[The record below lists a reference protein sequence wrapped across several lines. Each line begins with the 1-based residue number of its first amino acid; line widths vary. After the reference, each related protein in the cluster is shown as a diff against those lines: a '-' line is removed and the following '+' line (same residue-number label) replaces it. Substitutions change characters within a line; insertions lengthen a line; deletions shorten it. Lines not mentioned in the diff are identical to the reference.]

1 MAVFK
6 LSDERYEEIKGI
18 VVDMFEKYHVS
29 CVPISGFEIA
39 TRMGIKVVP
48 YSALE
53 ERIRR
58 LILKK
63 GEDGVT
69 GINRGEYTIYYND
82 DMPTYGRINNT
93 IMHEIGHIV
102 LGHLEESELAE
113 AEAKFFAKYALAP
126 PPLIHKLKLT
136 SPEEI
141 GEIFEISYEA
151 AYYAYDY
158 YQKRVSFGDR
168 GYTAYEKRT
177 LALFEGGDVN

>member
-1 MAVFK
+1 MTGFK
-6 LSDERYEEIKGI
+6 LSDERYEEIKEI
-18 VVDMFEKYHVS
+18 IVDMFETYHVS

-53 ERIRR
+53 KRIRR

-69 GINRGEYTIYYND
+69 GLNCGEYTIYYND
-82 DMPTYGRINNT
+82 NMPTYGRINNT

-113 AEAKFFAKYALAP
+113 AEARFFAKYALAP

-136 SPEEI
+136 SPDEI
-141 GEIFEISYEA
+141 EKIFEISYEA

-158 YQKRVSFGDR
+158 YQKWISYGDKE
-168 GYTAYEKRT
+168 YTAYEIRT
-177 LALFEGGDVN
+177 LVLFEGVM